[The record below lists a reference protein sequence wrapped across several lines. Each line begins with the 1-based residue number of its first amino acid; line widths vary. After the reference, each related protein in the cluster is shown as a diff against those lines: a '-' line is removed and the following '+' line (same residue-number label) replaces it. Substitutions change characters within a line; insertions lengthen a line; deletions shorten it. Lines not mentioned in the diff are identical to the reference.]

1 MKYSLIFAATAAA
14 YDPYG
19 GYGEVKPSSVVVKAS
34 TSSKPVGHTTI
45 HPGYGK
51 QPVTVTTQYQPYP
64 TCVSA
69 GYNAKSCDKWGEDT
83 YVSTTIK
90 DCDGNHK
97 VITKTNEPVNVY
109 HTKKT
114 ITHSATGKYGSPTS
128 TAGYALPTGAANKN
142 GTEGCWYE
150 LYEKIEEVPYNQLG
164 PHALPG
170 YPGSGLYPA
179 GDKKQPVKV
188 KEYKGGKWSEY
199 QHEYK
204 FGVPEDEVK
213 TYEKPGVYTLP
224 AKDLY
229 VDKPVTHPAEAT
241 KTAKAGETCTY
252 GGAYVEAKETGYVTG
267 AFGAYETKVVSGKTM
282 TETVVKYTTV
292 YVTST
297 GKVEIAKPTITV
309 YDHDTEVAYPT
320 AKSYSAGYYHQD
332 AKVITVTKSGEQ
344 VTCKY
349 EATPTPKKGG
359 QYPAHETSTPA
370 HDNSYGYKPS
380 ATSKKPTGEGN
391 SYPAHPSVPVKS
403 KDNYGSGYEAKS
415 TSKPVAVSSKPYG
428 YGHVESSSAPVKAS
442 STPCS
447 ESIKKHVSTPIYSA
461 QYPSV
466 TPSKP
471 VYSEASYGQSKPSSS
486 APVKA
491 SSTPC
496 SESINKH
503 VSTPIYSAQYP
514 SATPSKPV
522 YPEVPYS
529 AVKPSSSA
537 LAYPEVPYSAVKP
550 SSTLAY
556 ENVYPVAT
564 PAKSTPVYENVY
576 PVATP
581 AKSTPVYE
589 NVYPV
594 ATPAKSTPVYQE
606 KEDVYG
612 AVKASATPVKEG
624 AYGAT
629 YKRSRVARALAL

>member
-34 TSSKPVGHTTI
+34 TSSKPVGYTTI

-150 LYEKIEEVPYNQLG
+150 LYEKVEEVPYNQLG

-170 YPGSGLYPA
+170 YPGSGLYLE

-224 AKDLY
+224 AKDVY

-267 AFGAYETKVVSGKTM
+267 AFGAYETKVVGGKTM

-359 QYPAHETSTPA
+359 EYPAHETSTPA
-370 HDNSYGYKPS
+370 HENAYGYKPS
-380 ATSKKPTGEGN
+380 ATPKKPTGEET
-391 SYPAHPSVPVKS
+391 YPTIPVKS
-403 KDNYGSGYEAKS
+403 KDTYGSGYEAKS

-447 ESIKKHVSTPIYSA
+447 ESI
-461 QYPSV
+461 
-466 TPSKP
+466 
-471 VYSEASYGQSKPSSS
+471 
-486 APVKA
+486 
-491 SSTPC
+491 
-496 SESINKH
+496 NKH
-503 VSTPIYSAQYP
+503 TATPIYSAQYP

-606 KEDVYG
+606 KEEVYG